1 MSFSAD
7 LKLELSEIQ
16 PHAQHCRIAEL
27 AGLVSLLGKYFDK
40 KILIRIE
47 NEVVFND
54 TISNLIKRSF
64 RSFKTDIDINILI
77 KDPGIPVCRIN

>member
-40 KILIRIE
+40 KIKKRLIYMCKAKAIRKSHPYWRHAMQMYLSSIQL
-47 NEVVFND
+47 NKRD
-54 TISNLIKRSF
+54 LI
-64 RSFKTDIDINILI
+64 
-77 KDPGIPVCRIN
+77 G